1 MKKLSLILTLLTLIC
16 MLVLTSCEYIDRF
29 LPSDDDKY
37 EQVWNEWE
45 TGEYKY
51 RSEYKTDEDGRI
63 IFDKCYVER
72 LDGDTFVWSAPVP
85 EFYVYGLKALSD
97 GVIVFG
103 ETDFDKSPREAW
115 IAKFDDNGTLLWNN
129 KFDNGYTNEVI
140 SKVLEN
146 SDGSY
151 AVFSRGGYGG
161 LALTHY
167 SSDGEKTHFK
177 VIEATNNGILDVTYF
192 KGGYAIR
199 LNDIK
204 KNRPDNF
211 VIIDYK
217 GNVTNSFTY
226 ATENSY
232 TYFTDMK
239 ELDGKLYISAYATP
253 RLEDES
259 DSAGGRYEVARVLN
273 YLFDNKI
280 VIISSEE
287 LTPML
292 SENYTAKLLV
302 YNPETNSTEEL
313 QSVEGSLG
321 GKLTYNEERNIVWD
335 VESFVS
341 SFYSPATSAFT
352 IGGSC
357 SISRYTFDKSG
368 AMIDMKNTDETT
380 DYRR

>member
-1 MKKLSLILTLLTLIC
+1 MKKLSLILLLLTFIC
-16 MLVLTSCEYIDRF
+16 MLVLASCEYIDRF
-29 LPSDDDKY
+29 LPSDNKY
-37 EQVWNEWE
+37 EQVWKEWE

-51 RSEYKTDEDGRI
+51 RSEYKTDEDGRL
-63 IFDKCYVER
+63 IFDRCYVER
-72 LDGDTFVWSAPVP
+72 FDGDTVVWSAPVP
-85 EFYVYGLKALSD
+85 EFYVYGLKALSN

-103 ETDFDKSPREAW
+103 ETYFDKSPREAW

-151 AVFSRGGYGG
+151 AVFSLGGYGG

-302 YNPETNSTEEL
+302 YNPETNSTDEL

-321 GKLTYNEERNIVWD
+321 GKLAYSEERNIVWD

-341 SFYSPATSAFT
+341 SFYSPATNSFT

-368 AMIDMKNTDETT
+368 AMIDIKNTDETT
-380 DYRR
+380 EYRR